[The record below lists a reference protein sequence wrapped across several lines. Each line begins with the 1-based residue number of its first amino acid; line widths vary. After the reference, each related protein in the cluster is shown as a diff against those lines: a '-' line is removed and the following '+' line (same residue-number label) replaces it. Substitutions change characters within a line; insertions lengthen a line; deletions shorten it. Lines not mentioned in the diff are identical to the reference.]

1 VTDVSVS
8 SRPVAE
14 LPLTE
19 RQWVRRGELLEAAR
33 QVFERAGYHG
43 TTVSAIVQ
51 LAGLSQ
57 GAFYLYFAD
66 KKGIFAALQEEM
78 ATLLRRRIY
87 WATKDERDARR
98 RLDAGLRAYFEFYD
112 DYAAWNRRL
121 SIEGL
126 GIDEGF
132 EARHSDL
139 YRMLAAAFLPTLTEL
154 DVRAP
159 SVAAFALMGM
169 AGQLAYWQHFQRSSE
184 PPMSPA
190 DLARAC
196 AALFVSGAG
205 SIPPPAKSQG
215 GSHARSQ
222 RSIR

>member
-1 VTDVSVS
+1 VSVTG
-8 SRPVAE
+8 RPVTEA
-14 LPLTE
+14 PLTE

-33 QVFERAGYHG
+33 QVFERDGYHG
-43 TTVSAIVQ
+43 ATVSAIVQ

-57 GAFYLYFAD
+57 GTFYLYFTD

-87 WATKDERDARR
+87 WATKDESDARR

-112 DYAAWNRRL
+112 EYAAWNRRL

-126 GIDEGF
+126 GIDASF
-132 EARHSDL
+132 EERHADL
-139 YRMLAAAFLPTLTEL
+139 YRMLAAAFLPTLSEL
-154 DVRAP
+154 QVRAS

-169 AGQLAYWQHFQRSSE
+169 ASQLAYWQHFQRSGE
-184 PPMSPA
+184 PPLAPA

-196 AALFVSGAG
+196 AALFVSGAA
-205 SIPPPAKSQG
+205 SIPSQPKSKG
-215 GSHARSQ
+215 GAHA
-222 RSIR
+222 